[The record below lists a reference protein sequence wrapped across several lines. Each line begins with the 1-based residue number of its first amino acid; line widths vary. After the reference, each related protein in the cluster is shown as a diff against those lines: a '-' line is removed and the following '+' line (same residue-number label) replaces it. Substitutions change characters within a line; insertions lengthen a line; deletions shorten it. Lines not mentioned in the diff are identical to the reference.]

1 MCAASLAPCVADVNH
16 PGAPQPCGRE
26 GPGPGAP
33 ADYVTWYLPRR
44 FSTTEDG
51 NVASAYASSSYSMP
65 GMWVTERTVQVP
77 LDWAAPDGE
86 RIDLF
91 IRELVDPDR
100 RSEDLPLLT
109 YLQGGPGGASPRPV
123 NGSGGWLGEA
133 LKHYRVILV
142 DQRGTGSSTPIEAV
156 DVQARGDADAG
167 ADYLSM
173 FRADSIVRDLEH
185 RSEERRVGEGGRP
198 RRGGQDVGQDVG

>member
-123 NGSGGWLGEA
+123 NG
-133 LKHYRVILV
+133 R
-142 DQRGTGSSTPIEAV
+142 GSSSSSGSWWT
-156 DVQARGDADAG
+156 
-167 ADYLSM
+167 
-173 FRADSIVRDLEH
+173 
-185 RSEERRVGEGGRP
+185 
-198 RRGGQDVGQDVG
+198 RGGDPRSFLCSPTCRAVPEARAPAP

>member
-1 MCAASLAPCVADVNH
+1 

-91 IRELVDPDR
+91 M
-100 RSEDLPLLT
+100 
-109 YLQGGPGGASPRPV
+109 GAG
-123 NGSGGWLGEA
+123 GSGSAIRGSSSAHLPAGRSRRREPPPRERLRGLARGSPEA
-133 LKHYRVILV
+133 LPGDPGRPARHGLEHS
-142 DQRGTGSSTPIEAV
+142 DRGRGRAGERRCGRGSRLSV
-156 DVQARGDADAG
+156 DVQ
-167 ADYLSM
+167 S
-173 FRADSIVRDLEH
+173 
-185 RSEERRVGEGGRP
+185 
-198 RRGGQDVGQDVG
+198 

>member
-77 LDWAAPDGE
+77 LEWAAPDGE

-91 IRELVDPDR
+91 IRERVDPDR
-100 RSEDLPLLT
+100 RSEERAVSPDR
-109 YLQGGPGGASPRPV
+109 QGGPGGASPGPV
-123 NGSGGWLGEA
+123 TGSGGWLGGA
-133 LKHYRVILV
+133 RKRYRVSLV
-142 DQRGTGSSTPIEAV
+142 GQRGTGSSTPSEAG

-185 RSEERRVGEGGRP
+185 VRT
-198 RRGGQDVGQDVG
+198 

>member
-1 MCAASLAPCVADVNH
+1 RNGDGGERRAEVVGKGGAECARARSPLAGPAPRTPAAARRAAGGGGGVGGGGPARGGRQRH
-16 PGAPQPCGRE
+16 GGRRRGAGAAPAGTRAGPRR

-109 YLQGGPGGASPRPV
+109 
-123 NGSGGWLGEA
+123 
-133 LKHYRVILV
+133 
-142 DQRGTGSSTPIEAV
+142 
-156 DVQARGDADAG
+156 
-167 ADYLSM
+167 
-173 FRADSIVRDLEH
+173 
-185 RSEERRVGEGGRP
+185 
-198 RRGGQDVGQDVG
+198 

>member
-1 MCAASLAPCVADVNH
+1 
-16 PGAPQPCGRE
+16 
-26 GPGPGAP
+26 
-33 ADYVTWYLPRR
+33 VTWYLPRR

-100 RSEDLPLLT
+100 RHDDLPLLT
-109 YLQGGPGGASPRPV
+109 YLQGGPGGANPRPLT
-123 NGSGGWLGEA
+123 GSGGWLGEA
-133 LKHYRVILV
+133 LAHYRIVLV
-142 DQRGTGSSTPIEAV
+142 DQRGTGGSTPIEAS
-156 DVQARGDADAG
+156 DVQARGDAAAG
-167 ADYLSM
+167 ADYLAH

-185 RSEERRVGEGGRP
+185 VRTTLYEGRKWATIAQSF
-198 RRGGQDVGQDVG
+198 GGWITLTYLSHAPQALA